1 MRVLQKKELWSSE
14 DLWFGCVCDFKWVTE
29 GSFNLSKRNLLSL
42 VLNILSFLRCF
53 CLTLWSEAMS
63 TVAYALT
70 GGAMIG
76 PKLSP
81 DLACRML
88 IGICGQ
94 SLSTHEAD
102 FCDHR

>member
-1 MRVLQKKELWSSE
+1 
-14 DLWFGCVCDFKWVTE
+14 
-29 GSFNLSKRNLLSL
+29 
-42 VLNILSFLRCF
+42 
-53 CLTLWSEAMS
+53 MS

-81 DLACRML
+81 DLSCRML

-94 SLSTHEAD
+94 SPSTHGAD
-102 FCDHR
+102 FVITDSESF